1 LKTRGEIACL
11 GGLYRITH
19 VPEGTYTLRAI
30 MPGFVTVIVKHVQVT
45 KAKGAIVPFKMNVG
59 LVR

>member
-1 LKTRGEIACL
+1 
-11 GGLYRITH
+11 